1 MPELKEKTEFKVGD
15 VVWHPILCLGKVLAV
30 TEDGIDVQFKNLETK
45 RTIRKEFPLVV
56 VFPSKDSEEKE

>member
-45 RTIRKEFPLVV
+45 RTIRKEYPLVLL
-56 VFPSKDSEEKE
+56 PPEEGKED

>member
-15 VVWHPILCLGKVLAV
+15 VVWHPIFCLGKVLAV

-45 RTIRKEFPLVV
+45 RTIRKEYPLVLL
-56 VFPSKDSEEKE
+56 PQEEGKED